1 MRTTMGNDDARSDAE
16 LVAAA
21 VGGDRAAFAAIY
33 QRYVDRVHG
42 FAYSFLRSS
51 SDAADATQDTFVR
64 AAEQLG
70 NLRDPSKLRSWLFA
84 IARTV
89 CLAAI
94 RRRGRDTPEPEM
106 SALADAGAAPGPPVP
121 GPATAAERSELARL
135 VWDATAAL
143 DHRDR
148 LVLELT
154 VREGLDGGELA
165 DALGVSPAHAH
176 VLAHRARQRVE
187 RALGAFLVARLGRRD
202 CADLARLLTGWDG
215 RFSMVVRKKVARH
228 VDGCETCEDTRA
240 RTLSPVAL
248 LSAVPLVPMA
258 ADRRDA
264 VLAAATSA
272 LGAGPAPRPD
282 GYRDD
287 GFPPADPVTRRRP
300 RFAGWGAAAAVA
312 AVVALLLLAVTGGG
326 TGPTELTA
334 DEDSAGGTT
343 AAAAATGA
351 GGGGGTTIV
360 AAPGGTGATVPSP
373 APSEPA
379 SGTPAA
385 TGPPAVA
392 PTAPPTTT
400 PATTTGPA
408 STLPSPTLTVSSET
422 VDLGTTGTT
431 ARVRV
436 TNQGPGEAAWS
447 ARSPA
452 AGLTVAPG
460 GGTLAPDAGT
470 DLVLTLDR
478 AAFPEGPL
486 EVAVGVDGGRQPVS
500 VRVLAGVGR
509 PPAAAS
515 EVTRRPA
522 PPRAGTSSVCTPQ
535 TSRVVATVTDES
547 GVAGAEVVLPAGRVA
562 MTLGRDGTYGATV
575 GPFAAAGTVTLTV
588 EAVDQLGNRG
598 TSAPVTLTVLPC

>member
-1 MRTTMGNDDARSDAE
+1 MRRAMGTDDARCDAE
-16 LVAAA
+16 LVDAA
-21 VGGDRAAFAAIY
+21 VRGERAAFGAIY
-33 QRYVDRVHG
+33 ERYVDRVHG

-51 SDAADATQDTFVR
+51 TDAADATQDTFVR

-94 RRRGRDTPEPEM
+94 RRRGRDRPQPEM
-106 SALADAGAAPGPPVP
+106 SAVAGAGAAAAAPAS
-121 GPATAAERSELARL
+121 GPASAAERSELARL
-135 VWDATAAL
+135 VWDAAAAL
-143 DHRDR
+143 DDRDR

-165 DALGVSPAHAH
+165 DVLGVSPAHAH

-202 CADLARLLTGWDG
+202 CADLARLLAGWDG

-228 VDGCETCEDTRA
+228 VDGCGTCEDTRA

-248 LSAVPLVPMA
+248 LGAVPLVPMA

-287 GFPPADPVTRRRP
+287 GFPPAGPATRRRP

-312 AVVALLLLAVTGGG
+312 AAGALLLLAVTGGG
-326 TGPTELTA
+326 TGPTQLSA
-334 DEDSAGGTT
+334 DEETAAGTT
-343 AAAAATGA
+343 TTTATAPA
-351 GGGGGTTIV
+351 GSGNTTV
-360 AAPGGTGATVPSP
+360 PDPGGPGATLPGPAPTEPAATVPP
-373 APSEPA
+373 TA
-379 SGTPAA
+379 
-385 TGPPAVA
+385 A
-392 PTAPPTTT
+392 PTAT
-400 PATTTGPA
+400 PATTAAGPA
-408 STLPSPTLTVSSET
+408 PPLPSPTLAVSSET

-436 TNQGPGEAAWS
+436 TNLGPGEAAWS

-452 AGLTVAPG
+452 AGLTVAPT
-460 GGTLAPDAGT
+460 GGTLAPGGAG

-500 VRVLAGVGR
+500 VRVLAAVGR
-509 PPAAAS
+509 PPAVGPVAAS
-515 EVTRRPA
+515 PRTLR
-522 PPRAGTSSVCTPQ
+522 RAGTSSVCTPQ
-535 TSRVVATVTDES
+535 TSRIVVTVSDES
-547 GVAGAEVVLPAGRVA
+547 GVARAEVVLPAGRVA
-562 MTLGRDGTYGATV
+562 MTLGRDGTHGATV

-588 EAVDQLGNRG
+588 EAVDRLGNRG
-598 TSAPVTLTVLPC
+598 RSAPVELTVLPC

>member
-1 MRTTMGNDDARSDAE
+1 MGTDDARPDAE

-21 VGGDRAAFAAIY
+21 VGGDRAAFATIY
-33 QRYVDRVHG
+33 RRYVDRVHG
-42 FAYSFLRSS
+42 FAYSFLRSPA
-51 SDAADATQDTFVR
+51 DAADATQDTFVR
-64 AAEQLG
+64 AAEQLA

-89 CLAAI
+89 CLARI
-94 RRRGRDTPEPEM
+94 RRRDRDTPEPEM
-106 SALADAGAAPGPPVP
+106 SALADTGAAAGASEP
-121 GPATAAERSELARL
+121 GPASAAERSELARL
-135 VWDATAAL
+135 VWDAAAAL
-143 DHRDR
+143 DDRDR

-258 ADRRDA
+258 ADRREA

-272 LGAGPAPRPD
+272 LDAGPAPRPG

-287 GFPPADPVTRRRP
+287 GFPPADAVTRRRP
-300 RFAGWGAAAAVA
+300 RFAGWGAAAVVVA
-312 AVVALLLLAVTGGG
+312 AVVALLLLALTGGG
-326 TGPTELTA
+326 TGPSRLTA
-334 DEDSAGGTT
+334 EEEAAGGTT
-343 AAAAATGA
+343 TTAAATGA
-351 GGGGGTTIV
+351 GSGTTM
-360 AAPGGTGATVPSP
+360 APAPSGAGATVPGP

-379 SGTPAA
+379 AGPPAA
-385 TGPPAVA
+385 TGPPAAA
-392 PTAPPTTT
+392 PPTTPPTTT
-400 PATTTGPA
+400 PATTPGPV
-408 STLPSPTLTVSSET
+408 STLPSPTLAVSSET
-422 VDLGTTGTT
+422 VDLGKTGTT

-436 TNQGPGEAAWS
+436 TNLGPGEAAWS

-452 AGLTVAPG
+452 AGLAVAPT
-460 GGTLAPDAGT
+460 GGTLSPGASADV
-470 DLVLTLDR
+470 VLTLDR

-486 EVAVGVDGGRQPVS
+486 EVAVGIDGGRQPVS
-500 VRVLAGVGR
+500 VRVVATVGR
-509 PPAAAS
+509 PPAVGPVAAS
-515 EVTRRPA
+515 PRTLR
-522 PPRAGTSSVCTPQ
+522 RAGTSSVCTPQ
-535 TSRVVATVTDES
+535 TSRIVATVTDES

-575 GPFAAAGTVTLTV
+575 GPFAAAGTLTLTV
-588 EAVDQLGNRG
+588 EAVDRLGNRA
-598 TSAPVTLTVLPC
+598 TSAPITLTVLPC